1 MTLVELCEPLFQYMC
16 RLNRMARKGASTTA
30 EDVRSQVKAILSDMK
45 AKAGAAPGMPPQF
58 DRIELPLIFFVDSM
72 IRESALPFARQWRDI
87 AQERNELAG
96 DEKFYDLL
104 EETLADRSEAATERL
119 AVFYTCLGL
128 GFTGWYQ
135 GQPEYLRKKMMEIF
149 ARLRGRLDADAA
161 ARLCPESYQNVN
173 TADLIQPPGRSLVMI
188 AIALVG
194 LVVVLFATNAYLYRS
209 SSSELRESLTEIIA
223 TRPKA
228 TEAKP

>member
-1 MTLVELCEPLFQYMC
+1 
-16 RLNRMARKGASTTA
+16 
-30 EDVRSQVKAILSDMK
+30 
-45 AKAGAAPGMPPQF
+45 
-58 DRIELPLIFFVDSM
+58 
-72 IRESALPFARQWRDI
+72 
-87 AQERNELAG
+87 
-96 DEKFYDLL
+96 
-104 EETLADRSEAATERL
+104 
-119 AVFYTCLGL
+119 
-128 GFTGWYQ
+128 
-135 GQPEYLRKKMMEIF
+135 MMEIF